1 MNGHP
6 PPRLVH
12 VTTTDISLELLLGP
26 QLQAFGAAGYEVMG
40 ISAPGE
46 FVETIETRGVRH
58 IAMRNATRS
67 MDPSADLA
75 AIGELHRL
83 FRRLRP
89 DIVHTHN
96 PKPGL
101 YGRIAAGTARVP
113 VVINTVHGLY
123 ALPEDDW
130 KKKAVVY
137 SLERIASVFSDA
149 ELVQNPEDMIT
160 LRSVLREPASKLT
173 LLGNG
178 VDLERFGRDGFD
190 DQGGAAAVRE
200 RIRTEL
206 GASDTTVVVGAVGRL
221 VLEKGYA
228 ELLEAWEQ
236 VHRDHDDA
244 MLVIAGPVDQAKA
257 DSVPPAMVER
267 AQRSGVKFLGMR
279 DDVEELYLGLD
290 LYVLASHREGFPRSA
305 MEAAATGLPIVA
317 TDIRGCRQVVDHG
330 LTGLLVP
337 ARSPRELAGALGR
350 LVADVDLR
358 GRMAM
363 SAVDKARTDFDQQ
376 HVIQRTLRTYER
388 LLTAVGRSVPSAP

>member
-337 ARSPRELAGALGR
+337 ARSPRALAGALGR

-358 GRMAM
+358 GRMAT
-363 SAVDKARTDFDQQ
+363 SAVNKARTDFDQQ
-376 HVIQRTLRTYER
+376 RVIQRTLRTYER
-388 LLTAVGRSVPSAP
+388 LLTAVGRSVPSTP